1 MILIYINEA
10 LSVIKRAI
18 QSIITHT
25 PKKLLK
31 EIILVDDYSN
41 YSKLAKIVLANV
53 TQYFELHQLC
63 HRSLFQFQM
72 TLENPYKTT

>member
-18 QSIITHT
+18 RSIITHT
-25 PKKLLK
+25 PKQLLK

-41 YSKLAKIVLANV
+41 YSKLTKMVLSNV
-53 TQYFELHQLC
+53 TQYFEL
-63 HRSLFQFQM
+63 R
-72 TLENPYKTT
+72 

>member
-41 YSKLAKIVLANV
+41 YSKLTKIVLANV